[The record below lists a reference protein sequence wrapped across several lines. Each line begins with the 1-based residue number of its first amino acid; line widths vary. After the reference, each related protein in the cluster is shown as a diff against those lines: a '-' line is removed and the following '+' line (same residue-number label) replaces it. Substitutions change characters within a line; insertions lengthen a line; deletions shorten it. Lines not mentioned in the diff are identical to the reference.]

1 MLRRLSHL
9 SRFVLSRGLFCCVLL
24 LAIAGLLLLR
34 AGEGGVMAPRFY
46 DYAQV
51 FLYAALGAFGCGTV
65 GSLLTEDMMRHLG
78 AAK

>member
-1 MLRRLSHL
+1 MLKRLDRL

-24 LAIAGLLLLR
+24 LSIAGLLLLR
-34 AGEGGVMAPRFY
+34 AGEGGILAPRFY

-65 GSLLTEDMMRHLG
+65 GSLLMEDLLRYLE
-78 AAK
+78 KRP

>member
-1 MLRRLSHL
+1 
-9 SRFVLSRGLFCCVLL
+9 
-24 LAIAGLLLLR
+24 
-34 AGEGGVMAPRFY
+34 MAPRFY

-78 AAK
+78 EAK